1 MKMWLSILSILISI
15 VLSAQEKTIDKSY
28 KTEISNTDI
37 DSLDWSQMTPIDLGE
52 TRAYSLKLNT
62 ALEKKYYRW
71 LEKRVDD
78 VYPFVK
84 TAVTEYYHV
93 KDSARRIEN
102 KRERKKFINK
112 RYNDLADAYEDK
124 LKKLS
129 RSRGQIL
136 VRLIER
142 ETKLTAYDM
151 IKELRGGV
159 NAFMWNAAGGAFD
172 IDLKSRFDPSLTRE
186 DVFLEVIIR
195 RGIATGKY
203 PEIYITEERF
213 EKLNPI
219 LKAFGRN

>member
-1 MKMWLSILSILISI
+1 ML
-15 VLSAQEKTIDKSY
+15 VLMAQEKPLEQNFKD
-28 KTEISNTDI
+28 EISDVAI
-37 DSLDWSQMTPIDLGE
+37 DTVDWEDMTPIDLGE
-52 TRAYSLKLNT
+52 TRAYALKLDT
-62 ALEKKYYRW
+62 DLEKKYYRW

-78 VYPFVK
+78 VYPFVQ

-93 KDSARRIEN
+93 KDSASAIEN
-102 KRERKKFINK
+102 KRDRKKFIQE
-112 RYNDLADAYEDK
+112 RYKKLADAYEDK

-129 RSRGQIL
+129 VSRGQIL

-142 ETKLTAYDM
+142 ETKLTAFDM

-172 IDLKSRFDPSLTRE
+172 IDLKSRFDPSKTRE

-195 RGIATGKY
+195 RGIASGKY
-203 PEIYITEERF
+203 PEITITAERL

-219 LKAFGRN
+219 LKAFGR

>member
-1 MKMWLSILSILISI
+1 MKTWLPIFSILLSISLG
-15 VLSAQEKTIDKSY
+15 AQEKKDEDSFNSQMSDI
-28 KTEISNTDI
+28 EI
-37 DSLDWSQMTPIDLGE
+37 DSTSWDDMPAIDLGE

-62 ALEKKYYRW
+62 DLEKKYYHW

-78 VYPFVK
+78 VYPFVN

-93 KDSARRIEN
+93 KDSATRIKD
-102 KRERKKFINK
+102 KRERKKFIK
-112 RYNDLADAYEDK
+112 TRYDKLADAYEDK
-124 LKKLS
+124 LKKLTV
-129 RSRGQIL
+129 SRGQIL

-159 NAFMWNAAGGAFD
+159 NAYMWNAAGGAFD
-172 IDLKSRFDPSLTRE
+172 IDLKSRFDPSKTRE

-203 PEIYITEERF
+203 PEINITEERL